1 MRNNKVTKLIIIL
14 LLAVMT
20 LSGCDSSLP
29 LASHSGKNSKNDI
42 TASYPAGSYDSFDTA
57 VITDINTAKKKIT
70 FYNYNLA
77 RTYKL
82 NYSGAT
88 CYADK
93 YGTSVALSQLSVGD
107 MVDLWFLK
115 DSKKLVAMCE
125 STETFTQTDITDFE
139 INSWAKTFTT
149 GGTTYRVSK
158 DTFVCSEDKSIKLD
172 ELNPIDNVTL
182 RGRGNTIES
191 IVVENG
197 HGYVQMEGA
206 DYFVNGY
213 IEVGKKLI
221 YQITD
226 KMLIMVP
233 EGDYPVRIT
242 SRGTEVL
249 RNISVSRNEET
260 TIDLSD
266 VDIDEEKKAAVKISI
281 NPEGATVTIDGQSIN
296 KDYPVYCSYGM
307 HKLVATA
314 SGYKKLT
321 RYFNVDANTKELKVS
336 MVELDKDDVSGNDD
350 SNKPG
355 KSDTST
361 SDSTSGETSDGET
374 STSSDETSSD
384 GDVSGNNN
392 SSTSDSTST
401 STSGSNSTDTSDSGS
416 ASGSDSTSTSDEV
429 DDEKKDEDDKDKNR
443 IYYITIPAPA
453 GVEVYWD
460 GNYMGLAP
468 ISIKKVS
475 GTHVITLRKTGFE
488 TRSFT
493 VMIEDSKE
501 DISYTFDELPKKS
514 D

>member
-1 MRNNKVTKLIIIL
+1 MDKNRVTKMIIVL

-29 LASHSGKNSKNDI
+29 LVSSSGKNTKEDLSV
-42 TASYPAGSYDSFDTA
+42 SYPAGSYDSFDTA
-57 VITDINTAKKKIT
+57 VITEINTSKKKIS
-70 FYNYNLA
+70 FYNYNLS

-82 NYSGAT
+82 NYNGAT
-88 CYADK
+88 YYADK
-93 YGTSVALSQLSVGD
+93 FGTSIALSQLSVGD

-115 DSKKLVAMCE
+115 DTKKLVAMCE
-125 STETFTQTDITDFE
+125 STEIFTQTDITDFE
-139 INSWAKTFTT
+139 INSWAKTFTV

-158 DTFVCSEDKSIKLD
+158 DTFVCSDNKSIKLD

-197 HGYVQMEGA
+197 HGYVQMENA
-206 DYFVNGY
+206 DYFVDGY
-213 IEVGKKLI
+213 IEVGKKMI

-233 EGDYPVRIT
+233 EGDYPIRIT
-242 SRGTEVL
+242 NKGTEVL

-260 TIDLSD
+260 TLDLSD
-266 VDIDEEKKAAVKISI
+266 VEISEEKKIGVKIVV
-281 NPEGATVTIDGQSIN
+281 NPEGATVTVDGKSVN
-296 KDYPVYCSYGM
+296 TDYPVYCSYGM
-307 HKLVATA
+307 HKIVATA

-321 RYFNVDANTKELKVS
+321 RYFNVDANTKELKIS
-336 MVELDKDDVSGNDD
+336 MVELDKDDVSGNDE
-350 SNKPG
+350 SYKPG
-355 KSDTST
+355 KSDTSA
-361 SDSTSGETSDGET
+361 SDSTSGETSD
-374 STSSDETSSD
+374 SSASD
-384 GDVSGNNN
+384 SGTENAGDKDVSGNDNKSSASDSSSASGG
-392 SSTSDSTST
+392 SST
-401 STSGSNSTDTSDSGS
+401 S
-416 ASGSDSTSTSDEV
+416 ASGSTSTSTSDEV
-429 DDEKKDEDDKDKNR
+429 DDSKKDDNKKEENR
-443 IYYITIPAPA
+443 IYYVTIPAPS

-475 GTHVITLRKTGFE
+475 GTHVITLRKTGCE

-514 D
+514 E